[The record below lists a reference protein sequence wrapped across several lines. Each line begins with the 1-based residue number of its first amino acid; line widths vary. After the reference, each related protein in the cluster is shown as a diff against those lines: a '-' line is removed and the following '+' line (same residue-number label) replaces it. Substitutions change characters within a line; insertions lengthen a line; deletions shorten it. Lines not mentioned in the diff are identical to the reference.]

1 VPAASPLPG
10 RLERFRVRHRVPTNR
25 HAAFGIEVRQRVA
38 APLDQVWNACSS
50 PRGLMNWQADQ
61 ASGEARKGGRL
72 TLSWDAFGAR
82 LELDVVELVP
92 YERIVLNHGESVV
105 ELSFDE
111 ELVTL
116 RHSGPEAE
124 FDAEGLRSSWQL
136 ALAQLAH
143 CVERHPGR
151 KRRVRWFVRRMRCTP
166 EAAYLCFTDARLL
179 GRWLGQSLGIG
190 ATGAQTSLLLPSG
203 QRLSGSVLQSV
214 EGRDVALRCESFDDA
229 VLGMRTLPAEPEPVG
244 PREQA
249 RSGQRLVALVWSEW
263 GRPRRNTADLHGE
276 LGDALR
282 RLSLLLDDCAR
293 S

>member
-1 VPAASPLPG
+1 M
-10 RLERFRVRHRVPTNR
+10 RHRMNR
-25 HAAFGIEVRQRVA
+25 HAAAIELRQRVA
-38 APLDQVWNACSS
+38 APLDQVWTACSS

-72 TLSWDAFGAR
+72 TLSWNAFGAR
-82 LELDVVELVP
+82 LDLDVIELVP

-143 CVERHPGR
+143 SVERHPGR

-166 EAAYLCFTDARLL
+166 EAAYLCFTDQHLL
-179 GRWLGQSLGIG
+179 ARWLGSSPGIG
-190 ATGAQTSLLLPSG
+190 ATGTPTQLDLPGG
-203 QRLSGSVLQSV
+203 QRLSGSVLSRA

-229 VLGMRTLPAEPEPVG
+229 VLGMRTLPAEPEPL
-244 PREQA
+244 A
-249 RSGQRLVALVWSEW
+249 RDTAGEQRLVALVWSEW
-263 GRPRRNTADLHGE
+263 GRPRRNAGE
-276 LGDALR
+276 LSTELAESLR
-282 RLSLLLDDCAR
+282 RLSLLLEDCAR